1 MPIKPAELKL
11 LTDFLAKRGYTI
23 VIPFD
28 NVRAPG
34 YIGTFNEKGQE
45 IIVDDGEC
53 LKKTTKRKPGTVV
66 LGKLTKSSKFSV
78 SCLHRQRRCRME

>member
-1 MPIKPAELKL
+1 M
-11 LTDFLAKRGYTI
+11 AKRGYTI
-23 VIPFD
+23 AIPFD

-66 LGKLTKSSKFSV
+66 LGKLTKSSKFFSFLPTSPTQV
-78 SCLHRQRRCRME
+78 SNGIDIVSLFVRK